1 MPHGTFSSLLNNL
14 RKNQYLQYGNAVD
27 KLQAHGKIP
36 IMITRTLGARLTEIA
51 EKYPIIGIL
60 GPRQSGKTTLA
71 RALFPNYGYVSL
83 ESLDNRKE
91 AIEDPRNFLSAHKPP
106 VILDELQNTPDI
118 FSYLQESVDLSGK
131 TGEYVIT
138 GSQNFTLNEKIS
150 QTLAGRIYLTQLPTL
165 TLTELANA
173 NVTFDNWQDY
183 VFRGSYPR
191 VYDKN
196 LTPQQWY
203 PSYVQTY
210 LERDVRDLKN
220 VASLTEFQTF
230 LKFCAGRG
238 GQELVLTSISEQMG
252 LSHNTIKAWISV
264 LEASQ
269 LIHLLKPYYRNLN
282 KRLVKMPKLYFMDT
296 GLMIHLLG
304 ITSPDQLETHP
315 LKGNIFGNLVISEIL
330 KSKTN
335 LGQVELGYY
344 MRDRN
349 GNEVDYVQE
358 KRGELFYTEIK
369 AAKTFTTDFLKGIN
383 YWSGIEVAAQ
393 PTNFV
398 VYAGDGNKTISGT
411 NIVNWKNLSQ
421 IINL

>member
-1 MPHGTFSSLLNNL
+1 MLG
-14 RKNQYLQYGNAVD
+14 
-27 KLQAHGKIP
+27 
-36 IMITRTLGARLTEIA
+36 MITRTLSARLLEIA

-71 RALFPNYGYVSL
+71 RDLFPNYDYVSL
-83 ESLDNRKE
+83 ESLDNREE
-91 AIEDPRNFLSAHKPP
+91 AINDPRSFLSAHKPP

-118 FSYLQESVDLSGK
+118 FSYLQEVVDLSGK
-131 TGEYVIT
+131 TGQYVIT

-150 QTLAGRIYLTQLPTL
+150 QTLSGRIYLAQLPTL

-173 NVTFDNWQDY
+173 NITYDDWQDY
-183 VFRGSYPR
+183 AFKGSYPR

-203 PSYVQTY
+203 PSYIQTY

-220 VASLTEFQTF
+220 VTDLTEFQTF

-238 GQELVLTSISEQMG
+238 GQELVVTSISDQMG
-252 LSHNTIKAWISV
+252 LSPNTIKAWISI

-269 LIHLLKPYYRNLN
+269 LVHLLRPYYRNLN

-296 GLMIHLLG
+296 GLMIFLLG
-304 ITSPDQLETHP
+304 ITAPDQLETHP
-315 LKGNIFGNLVISEIL
+315 LKGNIFENLVVSEIL

-335 LGQVELGYY
+335 LGQTDLGYFV
-344 MRDRN
+344 RDRN

-369 AAKTFTTDFLKGIN
+369 AAKTFAPDFLKGIN
-383 YWSGIEVAAQ
+383 YWSAIETATQ
-393 PTNFV
+393 PNNSV
-398 VYAGDGNKTISGT
+398 VYAGEGNKTISGV
-411 NIVNWKNLSQ
+411 NIVNWKNLDP